1 MLVMELL
8 DSVEYR
14 AYSHKNAEIVLDLCV
29 SQCVNP
35 SFGDQQAVIWYVP
48 MQEVSELLVCA

>member
-1 MLVMELL
+1 MELL